1 MAAVSVEWARFT
13 PSKRGGAAWE
23 YMIMGERPAGA
34 QPENNVY
41 TILVMIA
48 ALLVVGATV
57 YLAVRCQQ
65 LFGTWNPL

>member
-1 MAAVSVEWARFT
+1 
-13 PSKRGGAAWE
+13 
-23 YMIMGERPAGA
+23 MIMGERPAGA